1 MSYKKTLEAEI
12 KKRTEELA
20 TMNPD
25 SAEYAAVVDSI
36 TKLMDR
42 LNEIKARRA
51 KNGIEIGTAAASV
64 CVTVWWALTSLKFE
78 ENGSITTSIGRKTLD
93 MIHKLKK

>member
-1 MSYKKTLEAEI
+1 MGYAKTLEAEI
-12 KKRTEELA
+12 KQRTEELA
-20 TMNPD
+20 ELDPG
-25 SAEYAAVVDSI
+25 SQEYAATVDSI

-51 KNGIEIGTAAASV
+51 KNGIEIGTAVTSL

-93 MIHKLKK
+93 MIQKLKK